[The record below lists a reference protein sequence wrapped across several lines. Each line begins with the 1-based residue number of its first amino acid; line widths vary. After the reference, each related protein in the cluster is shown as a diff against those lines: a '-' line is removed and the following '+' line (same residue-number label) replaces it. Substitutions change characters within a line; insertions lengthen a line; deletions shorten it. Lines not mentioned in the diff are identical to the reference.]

1 MRAIESIVSW
11 GTPEAMPL
19 REDLRAGLGLLPVDR
34 GAGGLDDP
42 ASRRSTT
49 SGPMPSPGIRVTGM
63 RVSVALTGAS
73 FAAAGRTR
81 SS

>member
-11 GTPEAMPL
+11 GTPDAMPL
-19 REDLRAGLGLLPVDR
+19 RKTSA
-34 GAGGLDDP
+34 P
-42 ASRRSTT
+42 ASASSQSIGAPAASTIRRAAVTH

-63 RVSVALTGAS
+63 RVSVALTDAS
-73 FAAAGRTR
+73 FAAAGRTC